1 MHSPTAYELRPNYL
15 SSYRSC
21 EGTYHGKFHQYS
33 IGGCQV
39 ESFQNFVLQIDS
51 SSMNWPFLEGFWVL
65 TPPNMVQFFRNAYQR
80 YLSSK
85 QKHCLKNFRKS
96 GFLWKF
102 GGLRVCIFGLPLRPR
117 FPLKMAKIK
126 KVLHRKTSVIELCKY
141 VKIKAPSYLSFAGKI
156 RLLFAIFRLFLVGI
170 KVGQF
175 PYDHRSV
182 NIVSAIAILTSLL
195 ILISFLISIFYHH
208 FLLKWFEQ
216 EVN

>member
-80 YLSSK
+80 YLCSK

-96 GFLWKF
+96 GLLWK
-102 GGLRVCIFGLPLRPR
+102 GDGLRVCIFGLPLSPR

-126 KVLHRKTSVIELCKY
+126 KVLHRKTSVICQNKGS
-141 VKIKAPSYLSFAGKI
+141 ILSSFCRKNKTT
-156 RLLFAIFRLFLVGI
+156 FC
-170 KVGQF
+170 
-175 PYDHRSV
+175 
-182 NIVSAIAILTSLL
+182 NI
-195 ILISFLISIFYHH
+195 
-208 FLLKWFEQ
+208 
-216 EVN
+216 